1 MLNPSSSGVAVERS
15 EPVYRCWSC
24 GRIIRFEDLRKMAL
38 SSAGEGILE
47 GVGTE
52 YGVGMRIAIRC
63 PHCNSRIIVK
73 VRHPAP
79 KVVKAV

>member
-1 MLNPSSSGVAVERS
+1 MQRS

-24 GRIIRFEDLRKMAL
+24 GRIITFEDLRTMAL

-79 KVVKAV
+79 KVIKAV

>member
-1 MLNPSSSGVAVERS
+1 MPNLCTHGVIVQRS

-24 GRIIRFEDLRKMAL
+24 GRIITFEDLRTMAL

-79 KVVKAV
+79 KVIKAV